1 MIPSSASASV
11 SRNEELEMYR
21 AAPLPS
27 KRFFKIKV
35 ETLS

>member
-27 KRFFKIKV
+27 ERFFKIKV